1 MSNAELI
8 IEPLKLS
15 GNIIAPRAGSD
26 NLGIQPTAPR
36 WQWRERDCYDA
47 DCRNSHPENRAKRML
62 GKILRKHREQ
72 ERREARQSSKAAP
85 PPEKVAEPLN
95 DFRFAAYLFLVLMIG
110 SGTYLYYVR
119 WEDDNSLI
127 TVILHRDGEQ
137 SPVTYQVLKSELGDR
152 AFTTIDGVRVTVA
165 SSERME
171 VIGL

>member
-1 MSNAELI
+1 
-8 IEPLKLS
+8 
-15 GNIIAPRAGSD
+15 
-26 NLGIQPTAPR
+26 
-36 WQWRERDCYDA
+36 
-47 DCRNSHPENRAKRML
+47 ML
-62 GKILRKHREQ
+62 GKILLTIIVVLLALVWIRKHREQ
-72 ERREARQSSKAAP
+72 ERREAKQARNTDP
-85 PPEKVAEPLN
+85 LPENVTEPLN

-110 SGTYLYYVR
+110 SGSYLYYAR
-119 WEDDNSLI
+119 WEDDHSLL

>member
-1 MSNAELI
+1 
-8 IEPLKLS
+8 
-15 GNIIAPRAGSD
+15 
-26 NLGIQPTAPR
+26 
-36 WQWRERDCYDA
+36 
-47 DCRNSHPENRAKRML
+47 ML
-62 GKILRKHREQ
+62 GKILLTIVVMLLGLVWVRKHREQ
-72 ERREARQSSKAAP
+72 ERRDAQHAGKTTPASQKP
-85 PPEKVAEPLN
+85 AEPLN

-110 SGTYLYYVR
+110 SGSYLYYVR
-119 WEDDNSLI
+119 WEDEHSLV